1 MKLYL
6 VRHANALESPLGD
19 YERKLSEKG
28 NVECVDL
35 RSFILSKKIT
45 SKNKVLCSAAQ
56 RTKETYSNIFTTP
69 EGVSFHKRLY
79 LANAMDL
86 LDFICSIDSDE
97 DIVLIGHNNG
107 LSQLASYLTAK
118 HIVMRT
124 ASCVEIRFPF
134 DHSKLISKGTGEIYS
149 HHRCDI
155 MDSYYF

>member
-28 NVECVDL
+28 NVQCVDL
-35 RSFILSKKIT
+35 GSFIVSKKIT
-45 SKNKVLCSAAQ
+45 SKKKVLCSSAK
-56 RTKETYSNIFTTP
+56 RTKETCFNIFNTS
-69 EGVSFHKRLY
+69 EGVSFRKGLY
-79 LANAMDL
+79 LASSMEL
-86 LDFICSIDSDE
+86 LDCICSIASDE

-107 LSQLASYLTAK
+107 LSELASYLTAK

-134 DHSKLISKGTGEIYS
+134 DHSKFISKGTGEIHS

>member
-1 MKLYL
+1 MRLYL

-28 NVECVDL
+28 NVQCVDL

-45 SKNKVLCSAAQ
+45 SKNKVLCSATK
-56 RTKETYSNIFTTP
+56 RTKETCFNIFNTS

-79 LANAMDL
+79 LANSMDL

-107 LSQLASYLTAK
+107 LSEFASYLTAK

-124 ASCVEIRFPF
+124 ASCAEILFPF
-134 DHSKLISKGTGEIYS
+134 DHSKFISKGTGEIHS

-155 MDSYYF
+155 MDFYYF